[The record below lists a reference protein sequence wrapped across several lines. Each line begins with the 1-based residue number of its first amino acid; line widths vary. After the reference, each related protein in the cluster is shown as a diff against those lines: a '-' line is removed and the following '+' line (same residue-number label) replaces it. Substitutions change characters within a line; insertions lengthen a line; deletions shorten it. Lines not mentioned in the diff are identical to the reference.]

1 MMRILIMLTAVGLI
15 AGCATG
21 YRRPILGMA
30 GGYSDR
36 KLGEGHWTVVF
47 GTNAYSARGYALN
60 AAIYRSAELAR
71 GGGYPFF
78 RIVKS
83 NMVVGSF
90 SIGYGYAAPGGGHY
104 GGEGVYL
111 TVRGIR
117 GRDAETSC
125 ENPDGRGCIT
135 LETDMVLRE
144 LEPVVKPKRKGR

>member
-1 MMRILIMLTAVGLI
+1 MRALIMLVTLGLL
-15 AGCATG
+15 AGCGTT

-30 GGYSDR
+30 GGYSD
-36 KLGEGHWTVVF
+36 KKVGEGHWKVVF
-47 GTNAYSARGYALN
+47 GTNAYAARGYALN
-60 AAIYRSAELAR
+60 AALYRSAELAR

-78 RIVKS
+78 QIVKS

-90 SIGYGYAAPGGGHY
+90 SVGYGYAAPGGGHY

-111 TVRGIR
+111 TVRGVR
-117 GRDAETSC
+117 GREAELAC

-135 LETDMVLRE
+135 LDTEETLRE